1 MTVLP
6 GFVFHRLLTTPIP
19 SLSED
24 DSPVAAGAEAA
35 LFAALT
41 AAHAELLSAAAD
53 AVLAVA
59 WDRSAGEHRLRFL
72 VGGYPRFPPVLAGTG
87 DVAVMYPPGS
97 TARAAPSVAR
107 DWARVPV
114 WLRCGGRSDAL
125 SVQDAQAGSPGGRGC
140 FEDYVAHLPGE
151 FVWLT
156 IARPLPPAAVDT
168 ELADLEVRLPRL
180 RARENSEPDRIAL
193 QRGEF
198 RYREL
203 AGARAAGMWSVHVL
217 VGGPD
222 EPSTRQAAG
231 LLCSAAD
238 LDALPYVLQPHARTG
253 SLAEIWAAA
262 AEPAEFGSPFVASGE
277 LLAALARPPRREL
290 PGIRAVE
297 RVRFDLTPEHDGQ
310 VDLGAILDDAD
321 QRVDRFRVGLDTLN
335 RHSFVAGATGS
346 GKSQTVRHLL
356 EGLHGA
362 GVPWLVIEPAKAEYA
377 GMAGRIRA
385 PVTVIRPG
393 DPAAVPVGLN
403 PLEPEAG
410 FPLQTHIDLVRA
422 LFLAAFDAVEPF
434 PQVLSHAL
442 TRCYTD
448 LGWDTVVSAARNT
461 DATPRYPS
469 LTELQA
475 AASTVVDG
483 IGYGREITDNVRG
496 FIDVRL
502 SALRLGTPGRFFEGG
517 YRLDVADLL
526 RRNVVLEIEDI
537 GNDADKAFFI
547 GAVLIRVFEHL
558 RVHRGDNDSGLCHVT
573 VVEEAHRLLRRAEP
587 GTPAAHAVELFAAL
601 LAEVRAYGEGIIVAE
616 QIPTKITPD
625 VVKNTA
631 LKILHRLPAAEDRE
645 LVGATMNLAP
655 AQSRHVVAL
664 PTGHGVVFGDG
675 MDRPV
680 RVAVPLGRHREAR
693 CPAPTIA
700 LSPAPAEP
708 PLLLRDLHRAHR
720 IADDPPLTLWMEL
733 MLLAHLVGR
742 PPPTPDPGWL
752 AALRRAHP
760 RPLLTEAVGFRVRT
774 GVDARYPGL
783 SDYFR
788 PELLSE
794 HLTAA
799 ALATLD
805 GDHSPCARHADSTG
819 ADPGVQCSADE
830 TCWQAGPY
838 RWADV
843 ERALA
848 DPELAPDR
856 PHPDTAA
863 WAERG
868 LVLTGTT
875 PREQLRELHTHPDT
889 WADRAIVTGPEIPT
903 LLAATIARLSH
914 APTAA
919 RRLRAATAHLRLST
933 PWPLALLDEP
943 TDAAPRDTP

>member
-1 MTVLP
+1 MTPLP
-6 GFVFHRLLTTPIP
+6 GFGFHQLLTTPIP
-19 SLSED
+19 SMSED
-24 DSPVAAGAEAA
+24 DGAQAGAEAA

-41 AAHAELLSAAAD
+41 AAHGELLAAAPD
-53 AVLAVA
+53 AGLAVA
-59 WDRSAGEHRLRFL
+59 WDRRAGEHRLRFL
-72 VGGYPRFPPVLAGTG
+72 VGGNPRFPPVLAGDG

-97 TARAAPSVAR
+97 TARVAHSVLR
-107 DWARVPV
+107 EWARVPT
-114 WLRCGGRSDAL
+114 WLRCGGRPDSL
-125 SVQDAQAGSPGGRGC
+125 SVQEAGTQTRAGQGRGC

-156 IARPLPPAAVDT
+156 VAQPLSCAAVDA

-203 AGARAAGMWSVHVL
+203 ARARAAGMWAVHVL
-217 VGGPD
+217 VGGAD
-222 EPSTRQAAG
+222 ELSTRRAAG

-238 LDALPYVLQPHARTG
+238 LDALPYVLQPHSRIA
-253 SLAEIWAAA
+253 SLADTWATAVPTD
-262 AEPAEFGSPFVASGE
+262 PAGFGSPFLACGE

-297 RVRFDLTPEHDGQ
+297 RVRFDLTPERDGE

-321 QRVDRFRVGLDTLN
+321 QPVGRFRVGLDTLN

-356 EGLHGA
+356 EGLHTA

-385 PVTVIRPG
+385 PVNVVRPG
-393 DPAAVPVGLN
+393 DPDAVPVGLN
-403 PLEPEAG
+403 PLEPESG

-442 TRCYTD
+442 ARCYTD
-448 LGWDTVVSAARNT
+448 LGWDTVLSAAGRPGV
-461 DATPRYPS
+461 TPKYPT
-469 LTELQA
+469 LTELQTA
-475 AASTVVDG
+475 ALTVVDG

-517 YRLDVADLL
+517 YRLDIADLL

-547 GAVLIRVFEHL
+547 GAVLIRLFEHL
-558 RVHRGDNDSGLCHVT
+558 RVHRAANGSRLRHVT

-601 LAEVRAYGEGIIVAE
+601 LAEIRAYGEGIIVAE

-631 LKILHRLPAAEDRE
+631 LKILHRLPATEDRD

-655 AQSRHVVAL
+655 AQSRHVVSL
-664 PTGHGVVFGDG
+664 PAGHGVVFGDG

-680 RVAVPLGRHREAR
+680 RIAVPLGQHREAR
-693 CPAPTIA
+693 CQAPTLA
-700 LSPAPAEP
+700 LSPTPAGQ

-720 IADDPPLTLWMEL
+720 IADDPPLTLWIEL

-742 PPPTPDPGWL
+742 PPPTPDTEWL
-752 AALRRAHP
+752 AALGHAHP
-760 RPLLTEAVGFRVRT
+760 RALLTEAVGFRVRSGIDLRYT
-774 GVDARYPGL
+774 GLREYFPPEDL
-783 SDYFR
+783 SH
-788 PELLSE
+788 
-794 HLTAA
+794 HLTSK
-799 ALATLD
+799 ALATVY
-805 GDHSPCARHADSTG
+805 G
-819 ADPGVQCSADE
+819 ADGRCAPAE

-843 ERALA
+843 ERALNDPLLPA
-848 DPELAPDR
+848 DH
-856 PHPDTAA
+856 PHPATAD
-863 WAERG
+863 WVDRG
-868 LVLTGTT
+868 LVLTGST
-875 PREQLRELHTHPDT
+875 PHEQLRALHSHPDT
-889 WADRAIVTGPEIPT
+889 WADRRIVTGPEPT

-914 APTAA
+914 AATAA
-919 RRLRAATAHLRLST
+919 QRLRAATPHLHLST
-933 PWPLALLDEP
+933 AWPLALLD
-943 TDAAPRDTP
+943 AADSPGPQDIR